1 MQASA
6 DGGTLWALAANGFLD
21 RINTATGK
29 PLPAIRIRGT
39 LSTLTVTPRTVYV
52 GQAFSWGRLVPVSV
66 KTGVRGPD
74 IPGARFIT
82 ATALS
87 PDGKTVWALGT
98 DSQTALPVSVTTNQ
112 PGRPVPVGEDL
123 EFIVLVSRRA

>member
-1 MQASA
+1 MTAGTPIRPPGRDFPAMQASA

-52 GQAFSWGRLVPVSV
+52 GQAFSWGRL
-66 KTGVRGPD
+66 RHRQRED
-74 IPGARFIT
+74 
-82 ATALS
+82 
-87 PDGKTVWALGT
+87 
-98 DSQTALPVSVTTNQ
+98 
-112 PGRPVPVGEDL
+112 GRP
-123 EFIVLVSRRA
+123 RA